1 MAPAMGISLKAQ
13 HVKRYSAIA
22 WLLMKYGRSDLVQKA
37 GLEGAL
43 EGEQRGSGV
52 TSGHAEELA
61 ADLERMGPTY
71 VKLGQLLSSRPDL
84 LAPEYME
91 ALTRLQ
97 DHCEPFSF
105 AEVERI
111 VTEELGVRISK
122 AFAEFD
128 STPLAAASLG
138 QVHRAT
144 MRDGRQVAVKVQRP
158 GIRAQ
163 ILEDLEALDDIAR
176 FVDSQTEAGRHFE
189 FARMLAEFRKS
200 LLRELDYKVE
210 AQNLLTMASI
220 VEDFEHIVVP
230 SPVEDYT
237 TGRVLTM
244 EYIKGRKITDVSPLA
259 RLELNGGELA
269 DELFAAYLKQI
280 LVDGF
285 FHADPHPGNVF
296 LTDDGRIALLDL
308 GMVARIAPR
317 LQETL
322 LQLLLA
328 VSEGRADDAVAMGL
342 RIGEKTD
349 LFDEREFSSRVS
361 DIVARHQS
369 TTLRQI
375 EVGKMVLEM
384 TKVSSDCGVRLP
396 PELTMLGK
404 TLLNLDQVAW
414 TLDPD
419 FDPNA
424 AINRHASEVVRKNM
438 LRSASPG
445 NIIGSM
451 LEGKEFLERLPG
463 RANKILEKVAENQL
477 EIKVNAIDETKLM
490 TGFQKVANRITTG
503 LILSALIVG
512 AALLMRVQTSFT
524 LLGYPGLAIIFFMIA
539 AAGGSAL
546 VLSILRDD

>member
-1 MAPAMGISLKAQ
+1 MGISLKAQ

-22 WLLMKYGRSDLVQKA
+22 WLLMKHGRGDLVQRA
-37 GLEGAL
+37 GLEDAVEGGKPTTEGASA
-43 EGEQRGSGV
+43 R
-52 TSGHAEELA
+52 AEELA
-61 ADLERMGPTY
+61 ADLEKMGPTY

-84 LAPEYME
+84 LTPEYMQ

-97 DHCEPFSF
+97 DHCEPFGF
-105 AEVERI
+105 AEVEAI

-122 AFAEFD
+122 AFSSFD

-144 MRDGRQVAVKVQRP
+144 MRDGREVVVKVQRP

-163 ILEDLEALDDIAR
+163 IMEDLEALEDIAL
-176 FVDSQTEAGRHFE
+176 FVDSKTEAGRHFE

-210 AQNLLTMASI
+210 AQNLITMAANLD
-220 VEDFEHIVVP
+220 EFEHIVVP
-230 SPVEDYT
+230 SPIEDYT
-237 TGRVLTM
+237 TSRILTM
-244 EYIKGRKITDVSPLA
+244 EYIKGHKITDLSPLA
-259 RLELNGGELA
+259 RLELDGTELA

-296 LTDDGRIALLDL
+296 LTADGRIALLDL

-328 VSEGRADDAVAMGL
+328 VSEGRSDDAVAMGM
-342 RIGEKTD
+342 RIGEKTER
-349 LFDEREFSSRVS
+349 FDEREFSIRVS

-369 TTLRQI
+369 STLKQI
-375 EVGKMVLEM
+375 EVGNMVLEM
-384 TKVSSDCGVRLP
+384 TKVSSDCGIRLP

-424 AINRHASEVVRKNM
+424 AIRRHASDVLQKNM

-445 NIIGSM
+445 NMIASL

-463 RANKILEKVAENQL
+463 RANKILDKVAENQL

-490 TGFQKVANRITTG
+490 AGFQKVANRITTG
-503 LILSALIVG
+503 LILSALIIG
-512 AALLMRVQTSFT
+512 AAFLMRVQTPFT
-524 LLGYPGLAIIFFMIA
+524 LLGYPGIAIILFILA
-539 AAGGSAL
+539 AAGGLAL

>member
-1 MAPAMGISLKAQ
+1 MGISLKAQ
-13 HVKRYSAIA
+13 HLKRYSAIA
-22 WLLMKYGRSDLVQKA
+22 WLLMKYGRSDLVQRA
-37 GLEGAL
+37 GLEEATEAST
-43 EGEQRGSGV
+43 EGRQVDPAKAG
-52 TSGHAEELA
+52 ELA
-61 ADLERMGPTY
+61 ADLEKMGPTY

-84 LAPEYME
+84 LTPEYME

-97 DHCEPFSF
+97 DHCAPFSF
-105 AEVERI
+105 AEVEQI
-111 VTEELGVRISK
+111 VTEELGVRLSK
-122 AFAEFD
+122 AFEHFD

-144 MRDGRQVAVKVQRP
+144 MRDGREVVVKVQRP

-163 ILEDLEALDDIAR
+163 ILEDLDALEDIAA
-176 FVDSQTEAGRHFE
+176 FVDSHTDSGRHFE

-210 AQNLLTMASI
+210 AQNLVAMGTI
-220 VEDFEHIVVP
+220 VEEFEHIVVP
-230 SPVEDYT
+230 SPIEDYT
-237 TGRVLTM
+237 TAKILTM
-244 EYIKGRKITDVSPLA
+244 EYVKGRKITDLSPLA
-259 RLELNGGELA
+259 RLELDGKELA

-280 LVDGF
+280 LVEGF

-296 LTDDGRIALLDL
+296 MTTDGRIALLDL

-328 VSEGRADDAVAMGL
+328 VSEGRPDDAVAMGM

-349 LFDEREFSSRVS
+349 RFDEREFTIRVS

-369 TTLRQI
+369 TTLEKI

-384 TKVSSDCGVRLP
+384 TKVSSDCGIRLP

-414 TLDPD
+414 TLDPG

-424 AINRHASEVVRKNM
+424 AVRRHASEVMQKNM
-438 LRSASPG
+438 LKSASPG
-445 NIIGSM
+445 NLIASM
-451 LEGKEFLERLPG
+451 LEGKEFIERLPG
-463 RANKILEKVAENQL
+463 RANKILDKIAENEL
-477 EIKVNAIDETKLM
+477 EIKVNAIDENKLM
-490 TGFQKVANRITTG
+490 AGFQKVANRITTG
-503 LILSALIVG
+503 LILCALIVG
-512 AALLMRVQTSFT
+512 AALMTRIQTSFT
-524 LLGYPGLAIIFFMIA
+524 LLGYPALATVFFLLA
-539 AAGGSAL
+539 AAGGVAL
-546 VLSILRDD
+546 MFSILRDD

>member
-1 MAPAMGISLKAQ
+1 MGISLKTQ
-13 HVKRYSAIA
+13 HVRRYSEIA
-22 WLLMKYGRSDLVQKA
+22 RLLMKHGRRDLVQKA
-37 GLEGAL
+37 GLEEAL
-43 EGEQRGSGV
+43 EGGRPGTV
-52 TSGHAEELA
+52 ATSAQAEELA
-61 ADLERMGPTY
+61 TDLELMGPTY

-84 LAPEYME
+84 LTPEYMT

-105 AEVERI
+105 AEVEAI

-128 STPLAAASLG
+128 ATPLAAASLG

-144 MRDGRQVAVKVQRP
+144 MRDGREVVVKVQRP

-163 ILEDLEALDDIAR
+163 ILEDLEALDDIAV
-176 FVDSQTEAGRHFE
+176 FVDSNTQVGRHFE

-210 AQNLLTMASI
+210 AQNLLTMNANL
-220 VEDFEHIVVP
+220 EEFEHIVVP

-237 TGRVLTM
+237 TSRVLTM
-244 EYIKGRKITDVSPLA
+244 EYIKGHKITDLSPLA
-259 RLELNGGELA
+259 RLDLDGAELA

-296 LTDDGRIALLDL
+296 LTDDRRIALLDL

-328 VSEGRADDAVAMGL
+328 VSEGRSDDAVAMGM

-349 LFDEREFSSRVS
+349 SFDEREFSTRVS

-369 TTLRQI
+369 TTLKQI

-384 TKVSSDCGVRLP
+384 TKVSSDCGIRLP

-424 AINRHASEVVRKNM
+424 AIRRHASDVLQKNM

-445 NIIGSM
+445 NLIASM

-524 LLGYPGLAIIFFMIA
+524 LLGYPGIAIIFFFLA
-539 AAGGSAL
+539 AAGGLAL
-546 VLSILRDD
+546 VISILRDD

>member
-1 MAPAMGISLKAQ
+1 MGISLKAE

-22 WLLMKYGRSDLVQKA
+22 WLLMKYGRRDLVQRA
-37 GLEGAL
+37 GLEEAI
-43 EGEQRGSGV
+43 EGDQRGPA
-52 TSGHAEELA
+52 TSAVEAEELA
-61 ADLERMGPTY
+61 ADLEKMGPTY

-84 LAPEYME
+84 LTPEYMV

-105 AEVERI
+105 AEVESI

-144 MRDGRQVAVKVQRP
+144 MRDGRQVVVKVQRP
-158 GIRAQ
+158 GIRVQ
-163 ILEDLEALDDIAR
+163 ILEDLDALEDIAT
-176 FVDSQTEAGRHFE
+176 FVDSNTEAGRHFE
-189 FARMLAEFRKS
+189 FGRMLTEFRKS

-210 AQNLLTMASI
+210 AQNLLTLGANL
-220 VEDFEHIVVP
+220 EEFEQIVVP
-230 SPVEDYT
+230 RPIEDYT
-237 TGRVLTM
+237 TSRVLTM
-244 EYIKGRKITDVSPLA
+244 DYLKGRKITDLSPLV
-259 RLELNGGELA
+259 RLDLDGAELA

-317 LQETL
+317 LQESL

-328 VSEGRADDAVAMGL
+328 VSEGRPDDAVAMGM

-349 LFDEREFSSRVS
+349 RFDEREFSIRIT

-384 TKVSSDCGVRLP
+384 TKVSSDCGIRLP

-424 AINRHASEVVRKNM
+424 AIRRHASEVLRKNM
-438 LRSASPG
+438 LKSASPG
-445 NIIGSM
+445 NLIASM

-490 TGFQKVANRITTG
+490 VGFQKVANRITTG
-503 LILSALIVG
+503 LILSSLIVG
-512 AALLMRVQTSFT
+512 AALLSRVQTLFT
-524 LLGYPGLAIIFFMIA
+524 LLGYPGLAIIFFMLA
-539 AAGGSAL
+539 AAGGCAL
-546 VLSILRDD
+546 VLNILRDD